1 MGKPYLDLSVKKH
14 ADQSMNKTAM
24 IGVFIM
30 NAVLAIAY
38 VIELMKGARSP
49 LSYMIVA
56 LLCILPCVIAQLLYL
71 KKKDS
76 GVIRYVLG
84 IGFLLLY
91 GYIMFTSSTNLAF
104 CYIIVAFVALVVY
117 IDIKFLLS
125 LGVAAILINVAR
137 VVYLAAT
144 VGLSAT
150 QITETE
156 IIFACLILTGLFIIM
171 AVKKIELINK
181 AHIVKAEKEKEQSED
196 LLNTTLV
203 VAANITSDINKVV
216 AETEELKDA
225 IGQTKFA
232 MDDLASGAND
242 ASVAMEEQ
250 TASTARI
257 GRYIQGVERSAQ
269 EIISD
274 SQEAQNDLEQGSKVM
289 EELLQLVKT
298 SETNGILVTEKVTGL
313 KEYADRMQEIMGL
326 ISNVADQT
334 GLLALN
340 ASIEAARAGEAGR
353 GFGVVASEI
362 SNLSDQT
369 NAAAGDITELIKN
382 IVTSIEEAANA
393 MNLLLDS
400 SQKQNHYV
408 GTTAESFE
416 KINQSTQGIIEN
428 AAKLK
433 KAVDVVTKE
442 NHQIEE
448 RIGHVSSITEEVTA
462 RSEETLEA
470 CTRNMESV
478 EEVSAIMES
487 LKEETRK
494 LQQEGK

>member
-1 MGKPYLDLSVKKH
+1 MLKQNVDLSVKKH

-24 IGVFIM
+24 IGIFIM
-30 NAVLAIAY
+30 NAVLAVAY
-38 VIELMKGARSP
+38 ALELVKGARSP
-49 LSYMIVA
+49 LSYLIVA
-56 LLCILPCVIAQLLYL
+56 LLCVVPCVISQLMYL

-76 GVIRYVLG
+76 GIIRYVLG
-84 IGFLLLY
+84 LGFLLLY
-91 GYIMFTSSTNLAF
+91 GYIMFTSTTNLSF
-104 CYIIVAFVALVVY
+104 CYVIVAFVALVVY
-117 IDIKFLLS
+117 IDIKFLLT
-125 LGVAAILINVAR
+125 LGAAAILVNLAR
-137 VVYLAAT
+137 VIYLAIT
-144 VGLSAT
+144 VGLSSS

-156 IIFACLILTGLFIIM
+156 IVFACLFLTGVFIIM
-171 AVKKIELINK
+171 AVKKIEQINK
-181 AHIVKAEKEKEQSED
+181 AHILKAKNEKEQSEE
-196 LLNTTLV
+196 LLHTTLE
-203 VAANITSDINKVV
+203 VAANITADIDNVV
-216 AETEELKDA
+216 AETEELKEA

-232 MDDLASGAND
+232 MGDLASGAND

-250 TASTARI
+250 TASTVRI
-257 GRYIQGVERSAQ
+257 GEYVQGVEHSAMV
-269 EIISD
+269 IISD
-274 SQEAQNDLEQGSKVM
+274 SREAQQSLEQGSKVM
-289 EELLQLVKT
+289 EELLLQVKA
-298 SETNGILVTEKVTGL
+298 SEANGILVTEKVTGL

-400 SQKQNHYV
+400 SQKQNQYV

-416 KINQSTQGIIEN
+416 KINKTTQGIIDN

-433 KAVDVVTKE
+433 DAVDVVTKE

-448 RIGHVSSITEEVTA
+448 RISHVSSITEEVTA

-478 EEVSAIMES
+478 EEVTAIMEN
-487 LKEETRK
+487 LKEEARK